1 MTDEEIR
8 QAWHLV
14 QRFGPSNAWTG
25 TNGPLAAALGRA
37 LKEIQRL
44 KSQQITQPCVVAAC
58 STERNRHEV

>member
-37 LKEIQRL
+37 LREIERL
-44 KSQQITQPCVVAAC
+44 KKAGENEDSKKIFQG
-58 STERNRHEV
+58 S

>member
-37 LKEIQRL
+37 LREIERL
-44 KSQQITQPCVVAAC
+44 KNSEKNDDPKKIFQG
-58 STERNRHEV
+58 S

>member
-37 LKEIQRL
+37 LREIERL
-44 KSQQITQPCVVAAC
+44 KNAEKNDDSKKITQG
-58 STERNRHEV
+58 S